1 MQKLLLSRTDND
13 SVTNLLQENQK
24 ASSTQQLRILL
35 AGGSAASRLSMQTR
49 LSSCGYRV
57 FATADRADLEST
69 LSLGGIHIC
78 LLDWDMPEMIGIKL
92 CESIRS
98 ADLKSR
104 PYVLLLVSRKEPKH
118 IVSGYEAG
126 ADDYITK
133 PFSCDEL
140 LAKISAFAI
149 RIAELEGLESEFAR
163 MDPIDAYRL
172 SLREFGLRNLN
183 TH

>member
-1 MQKLLLSRTDND
+1 MQKLELSRTDND
-13 SVTNLLQENQK
+13 SVTNLLQENLK
-24 ASSTQQLRILL
+24 ASVTQQLRILL
-35 AGGSAASRLSMQTR
+35 AGGSAASRLSLQAR
-49 LSSCGYRV
+49 LSGRGYQV
-57 FATADRADLEST
+57 ISTADRADLESA

-78 LLDWDMPEMIGIKL
+78 LLDWDMPAMIGIEL

-104 PYVLLLVSRKEPKH
+104 PYVLLLTSRKEPKH
-118 IVSGYEAG
+118 IVLGYEAG
-126 ADDYITK
+126 ADDYLIK

-172 SLREFGLRNLN
+172 SLRDFGFRNLN